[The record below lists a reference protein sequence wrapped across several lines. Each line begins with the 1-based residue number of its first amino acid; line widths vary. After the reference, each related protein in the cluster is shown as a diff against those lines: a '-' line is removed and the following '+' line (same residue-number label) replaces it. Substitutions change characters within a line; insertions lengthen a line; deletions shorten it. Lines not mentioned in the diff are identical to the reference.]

1 MGLII
6 LAAFIAVPLIE
17 IGLFVQVGGAIGLWP
32 TLAVVV
38 LTAVAGTALL
48 RHQGLGTLGRLQA
61 SMDRG
66 EMPLEPVFDGF
77 CLLAA
82 GALLLTPGFFTDAV
96 GFALFV
102 PAVRRLLR
110 GFFASRV
117 QVHTQHAHMHGD
129 FPGTRSGE
137 NPFRSGPDGDVI
149 DGDFEDVTDHPGSG
163 DPRGRIAP
171 KSPPPKS
178 PPHDRSDV

>member
-17 IGLFVQVGGAIGLWP
+17 IGLFIQVGGAIGLWW
-32 TLAVVV
+32 TLTVVV

-61 SMDRG
+61 SVDRG

-102 PAVRRLLR
+102 PAVRTALR
-110 GFFASRV
+110 GFLARRV
-117 QVHTQHAHMHGD
+117 EVHAHHAHMHHQGD
-129 FPGTRSGE
+129 IRGGPPGHD
-137 NPFRSGPDGDVI
+137 PFRTKPGGTVI
-149 DGDFEDVTDHPGSG
+149 DGDFEDVTDR
-163 DPRGRIAP
+163 PR
-171 KSPPPKS
+171 SDD
-178 PPHDRSDV
+178 PHDRTPP

>member
-96 GFALFV
+96 GFALFI
-102 PAVRRLLR
+102 PAVRTVLR
-110 GFFASRV
+110 HFLASRV
-117 QVHTQHAHMHGD
+117 QVHAHMHGH
-129 FPGTRSGE
+129 PGSHPGGDPFAGPSNR
-137 NPFRSGPDGDVI
+137 NPGGDVI
-149 DGDFEDVTDHPGSG
+149 DGEFEDVTDRPHNTPS
-163 DPRGRIAP
+163 PEQIGRNDDNRP
-171 KSPPPKS
+171 QS
-178 PPHDRSDV
+178 

>member
-102 PAVRRLLR
+102 PAVRGLLR
-110 GFFASRV
+110 QFFASRV
-117 QVHTQHAHMHGD
+117 KVHTAQAHMHGSYGAH
-129 FPGTRSGE
+129 PYGPQSG
-137 NPFRSGPDGDVI
+137 NGPFQSGPGGDVI
-149 DGDFEDVTDHPGSG
+149 DGDFEDVTDRPNGK
-163 DPRGRIAP
+163 PRTDRLDDN
-171 KSPPPKS
+171 
-178 PPHDRSDV
+178 PHGPR

>member
-1 MGLII
+1 MGLIV

-17 IGLFVQVGGAIGLWP
+17 IGLFIQVGDAIGLWP

-61 SMDRG
+61 SMERG

-102 PAVRRLLR
+102 PAFRNILRRFL
-110 GFFASRV
+110 ATRV
-117 QVHTQHAHMHGD
+117 QAHHVHMHVH
-129 FPGTRSGE
+129 PGAGAHPQ
-137 NPFRSGPDGDVI
+137 NPRDDVI
-149 DGDFEDVTDHPGSG
+149 DGDFEDVSDRYDPPKPTARLNEPGSS
-163 DPRGRIAP
+163 DPNG
-171 KSPPPKS
+171 
-178 PPHDRSDV
+178 